1 MRIFLDTWVLI
12 EKYKGNPDALKL
24 LKLAKEKL
32 EVHISHVTIAELIN
46 VISREYGEREARI
59 QYAYL
64 KHSPLIKDATTEEIA
79 RNAGLYK
86 TKYKFSL
93 ADAIILATATCINA
107 QTLITG
113 GARQYEEEWENVN
126 EIKVMKLA
134 DFIKDYDLP
143 LQGRESLDA

>member
-12 EKYKGNPDALKL
+12 EKYKGNPDALNL
-24 LKLAKEKL
+24 LKAAKEKL
-32 EVHISHVTIAELIN
+32 EAHISHITIAELTN

-64 KHSPLIKDATTEEIA
+64 KHSPLIKNATTEEIA

-93 ADAIILATATCINA
+93 ADAIILATAVNVNA
-107 QTLITG
+107 QVLITG
-113 GARQYEEEWENVN
+113 GAKQYEEEWKDVT
-126 EIKVMKLA
+126 EIKVMKLPE
-134 DFIKDYDLP
+134 FMETL
-143 LQGRESLDA
+143 